1 MQFLH
6 DYEKNLMFGFIRKL
20 VSNVV
25 LLNKNH
31 NTEKTIVFLLNNFQ
45 RKIYKCLVTGSYKF
59 NLFKYTVLE
68 NFSSSLLFIDH
79 SIFIL
84 SKKNSN

>member
-31 NTEKTIVFLLNNFQ
+31 NTEKIILFVFLLNNFQ

-59 NLFKYTVLE
+59 NL
-68 NFSSSLLFIDH
+68 N
-79 SIFIL
+79 IL
-84 SKKNSN
+84 Y